1 VDDDTD
7 GILGVA
13 EKFRACIGDDGV
25 LLKNSMLCG
34 VREVFN
40 RKVVDFEIASI

>member
-7 GILGVA
+7 GTLGVA

-25 LLKNSMLCG
+25 LLKNSMLHS

-40 RKVVDFEIASI
+40 QKVVDFEIASI